1 MIFSQKITERGKPD
15 ASECMSFLTAR
26 NLVSRIHRICFWPSR
41 VFGSS
46 SGHLR
51 IVFGLFG
58 QRYPADQK
66 ARRLWVRDWLCSN
79 WSILGDPRIGQI
91 TVPMDKGNAG
101 SGEEKDSKCRQDPS
115 GRPAR
120 VVKQWGGGGSPSSVS
135 RSHRM
140 EIYFPFYEKQFGK
153 RSPLW
158 ITIQERKS
166 LFHAEKRLKAQI
178 PFTTHWHFAMFA
190 LINCS
195 NWIKLSVDE
204 TKMTRLWARIG
215 SVLQFIS
222 FMIKKLFFN
231 PKKIQGFFLKGG
243 T

>member
-1 MIFSQKITERGKPD
+1 MFSQKITERGKPD
-15 ASECMSFLTAR
+15 PSECMSFLTAR

-51 IVFGLFG
+51 IVFGIFG

-79 WSILGDPRIGQI
+79 WSILGDPGIGQI

-120 VVKQWGGGGSPSSVS
+120 VVKRWGGGVSIIRFAVTSNGNLFPILRKTIWQTKSTMNHNSRAKESISRGKKAESPNTL
-135 RSHRM
+135 
-140 EIYFPFYEKQFGK
+140 YN
-153 RSPLW
+153 
-158 ITIQERKS
+158 
-166 LFHAEKRLKAQI
+166 
-178 PFTTHWHFAMFA
+178 A
-190 LINCS
+190 LALRHVRIN
-195 NWIKLSVDE
+195 
-204 TKMTRLWARIG
+204 
-215 SVLQFIS
+215 
-222 FMIKKLFFN
+222 KLF
-231 PKKIQGFFLKGG
+231 
-243 T
+243 